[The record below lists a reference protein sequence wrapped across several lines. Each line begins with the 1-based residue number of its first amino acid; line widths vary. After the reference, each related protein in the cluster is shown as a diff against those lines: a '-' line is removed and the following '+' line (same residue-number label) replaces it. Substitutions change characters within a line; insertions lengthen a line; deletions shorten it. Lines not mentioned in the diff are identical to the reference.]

1 MKVAIM
7 QPYFFPYIGYFQLL
21 NSVDKF
27 IFYDDVNY
35 IKQGWINK
43 NNFLIGKNLHSFSV
57 PVVKQSS
64 FKLISETEINQQLYK
79 KWKGK
84 FLKSIEQSY
93 KKAPF
98 FNDVF
103 PIIKE
108 VFNKEYQT
116 ISELAIQ
123 SINALSNYLEINTTI
138 AISSQTY
145 DNRDL
150 SGTDRVIAICNKEKA
165 SVYINPIGG
174 QELYDKDIFANE
186 GIDLFFLKEK
196 IHKYNQNHMDFV
208 PSLSTVDV
216 IMYNGKR
223 TKNNF
228 LKDFELI

>member
-1 MKVAIM
+1 M
-7 QPYFFPYIGYFQLL
+7 
-21 NSVDKF
+21 
-27 IFYDDVNY
+27 
-35 IKQGWINK
+35 
-43 NNFLIGKNLHSFSV
+43 
-57 PVVKQSS
+57 
-64 FKLISETEINQQLYK
+64 
-79 KWKGK
+79 KGK

-123 SINALSNYLEINTTI
+123 SINTLSNYLEINTTI

-150 SGTDRVIAICNKEKA
+150 SGTDRVIAICNKENA

-174 QELYDKDIFANE
+174 QELYDKDMFANE

-196 IHKYNQNHMDFV
+196 D
-208 PSLSTVDV
+208 S
-216 IMYNGKR
+216 
-223 TKNNF
+223 
-228 LKDFELI
+228 